1 MNHVSHASYSEN
13 LCQDSL
19 RPLGRSKRT
28 ITRRRSQGRGR
39 TKSLFRECL
48 VVPKIPVELEIA
60 EALSLGHATSDST
73 HSEKKNS
80 LIPLAGIFDLLPIFV
95 TMIQLPSHPDHIIHA
110 SSVKLDLKLEWILN
124 ITETLIGY
132 ELQSLTFHP
141 S

>member
-1 MNHVSHASYSEN
+1 MFGRT
-13 LCQDSL
+13 QDS
-19 RPLGRSKRT
+19 
-28 ITRRRSQGRGR
+28 RRARNRRGPFAGAR
-39 TKSLFRECL
+39 HFGLNTFR
-48 VVPKIPVELEIA
+48 
-60 EALSLGHATSDST
+60 
-73 HSEKKNS
+73 KKNS

-110 SSVKLDLKLEWILN
+110 SSVKLELKLEWILN